1 MSSSIEVV
9 NLTKRFGPLTA
20 VDSVS
25 FQVEEGEVF
34 GFLGPNGA
42 GKTTTIN
49 VLCTLM
55 RPTAGSAKV
64 AGYDVVSQRNAV
76 RQCIGLVFQDPSLD
90 DRLTAYEN
98 LRFHAHV
105 YNVPASERRRRIE
118 EVLRLVELWDRRNAV
133 VRTFSGG
140 MRRRL
145 EIARGILHQPRVLF
159 LDEPTI
165 GLDPQT
171 REHVWD
177 YILEL
182 QRAQHITIFMTTH
195 YMEEAEHCQRIAI
208 IDQGKIVAL
217 DTPDA
222 LKRMVGVDIVTLR
235 TEDNEQAAQEIRER
249 YGLNPQPDDTRI
261 RLEVEAGAE
270 FIPRLVGE
278 LGVVVTSVDLHRPTL
293 DDVFLKLTGRAI
305 REGDAD
311 PLAVMRLHG
320 RLWGRGGRR

>member
-1 MSSSIEVV
+1 MASIEVV
-9 NLTKRFGPLTA
+9 GLTKRFGPLTA
-20 VDSVS
+20 VDNVS
-25 FQVEEGEVF
+25 FEVEEGEVF

-49 VLCTLM
+49 ILCTLL
-55 RPTAGSAKV
+55 RPTAGSARV
-64 AGYDVVSQRNAV
+64 AGYDVASQRADV
-76 RQCIGLVFQDPSLD
+76 RQAIGLVFQDPSLD

-98 LRFHAHV
+98 MRFHAHL
-105 YNVPASERRRRIE
+105 YNVPAHEHPRRIE
-118 EVLRLVELWDRRNAV
+118 ETLRVVDLWDRRDGI

-145 EIARGILHQPRVLF
+145 EIARGMLHYPRVLF

-171 REHVWD
+171 RENLWD
-177 YILEL
+177 YILSL
-182 QRAQHITIFMTTH
+182 QRRHEITIFMTTH

-222 LKRMVGVDIVTLR
+222 LKRMVGADIVSIS
-235 TEDNEQAAQEIRER
+235 TEDNERAAREIRER
-249 YGLNPQPDDTRI
+249 YGLETKSEDSRI
-261 RLEVEAGAE
+261 RMEVADGAE
-270 FIPRLVGE
+270 FIPKVVRD
-278 LGVVVTSVDLHRPTL
+278 LGVAVLSADLHRPTL

-305 REGDAD
+305 RDAEAD
-311 PLAVMRLHG
+311 PLTFMRLHG
-320 RLWGRGGRR
+320 RLWGRGR